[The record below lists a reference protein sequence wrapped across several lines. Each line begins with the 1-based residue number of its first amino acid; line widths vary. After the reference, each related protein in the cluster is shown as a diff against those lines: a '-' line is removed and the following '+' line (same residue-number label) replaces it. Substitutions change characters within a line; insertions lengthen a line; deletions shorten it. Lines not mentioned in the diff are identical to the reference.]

1 MRKACGDRSL
11 AEANELLYRGGAA
24 LANSSSTLV
33 YPAMSDETPTTT
45 PEPTLENLNALANW
59 LIPTPVRMD
68 CFFVTLA
75 VLLGT
80 NVNALSSSLG
90 MPVPQP
96 GSTGVQSSQI
106 VQALVSLG
114 LAFRVWTFRE
124 PENGGGG
131 PIRGRERGVS
141 ERHWGSIAG
150 MPNTVGIGYRR
161 PDRTGHVVICRSES
175 SPKPLSEWP
184 ADCACIH
191 RQPGT
196 PYSQYLDF
204 QQSRRGADV
213 ASDVANSEILFVFWV
228 DTGASHGRFFDQ
240 HRRRIEQVVS
250 GEVEPMEVEEQGPSS
265 SEPMEVG
272 EPEQNESPEAN
283 DGPNESGYWKGR
295 FHDEL

>member
-175 SPKPLSEWP
+175 SPSLK
-184 ADCACIH
+184 
-191 RQPGT
+191 
-196 PYSQYLDF
+196 
-204 QQSRRGADV
+204 
-213 ASDVANSEILFVFWV
+213 
-228 DTGASHGRFFDQ
+228 
-240 HRRRIEQVVS
+240 VS
-250 GEVEPMEVEEQGPSS
+250 GLLTAPAFIDNQERPTADTLTSSRAGAGPTSLATSQTRKSS
-265 SEPMEVG
+265 LCFG
-272 EPEQNESPEAN
+272 LTR
-283 DGPNESGYWKGR
+283 GPRTGGSSTNIDAG
-295 FHDEL
+295 